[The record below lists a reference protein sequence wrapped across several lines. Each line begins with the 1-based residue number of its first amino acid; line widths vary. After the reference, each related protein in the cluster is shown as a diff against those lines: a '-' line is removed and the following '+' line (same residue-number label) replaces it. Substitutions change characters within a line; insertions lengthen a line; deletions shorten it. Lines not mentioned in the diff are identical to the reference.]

1 MVARH
6 MHHNRGNKLQR
17 FAYNLA
23 TLPGLPWCAS
33 RLSGI
38 LYSALAGGG
47 RREAGGVH
55 QYPPIPRGLKRVFRL
70 LSEFTHHYLIKA

>member
-6 MHHNRGNKLQR
+6 LHHNRGNKLQR

-23 TLPGLPWCAS
+23 TLPGQPWCAS
-33 RLSGI
+33 RPSGI
-38 LYSALAGGG
+38 LYSAL
-47 RREAGGVH
+47 AGGVH

>member
-6 MHHNRGNKLQR
+6 LHHNRGNKLQR

-33 RLSGI
+33 RPSGI

-47 RREAGGVH
+47 RREAFISILPFLAV
-55 QYPPIPRGLKRVFRL
+55 
-70 LSEFTHHYLIKA
+70 LSGCFAYYLSSRITI